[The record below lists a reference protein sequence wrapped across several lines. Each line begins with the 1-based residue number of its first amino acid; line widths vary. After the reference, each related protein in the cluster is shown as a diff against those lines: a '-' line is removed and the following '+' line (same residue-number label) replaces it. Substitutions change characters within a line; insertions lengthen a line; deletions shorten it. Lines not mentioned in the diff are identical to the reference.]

1 MKKVGLRRI
10 LTGIILIIVT
20 TGTVGCGRKTPE
32 PLVRS
37 AFLLNTFVSITL
49 YDRKDEALL
58 DECMELC
65 QKYEGLFSKTIE
77 TSEIYQM
84 NHRKPGER
92 TFTVSEETAEVVK
105 KGLEYSCL
113 SGGAFDITIEPV
125 SALWDFTGQNPEI
138 PSEELLGEAL
148 KNVGWQNV
156 EAEGNKIT
164 FKNDETTMDL
174 GAIAKGY
181 IADRLKEYLAGRGVE
196 SGIINLGGN
205 VLCIGKNPNGQ
216 PFQIGVQKPYG
227 EQQETVAALSV
238 EDKSVVSSGVYMRH
252 FEKDGVNY
260 HHILNPET
268 GYPYNNGLLQ
278 VTIISDLSVD
288 GDGLSTSCFALGLEK
303 GMELVDS
310 LDNVSAIFMTEDGE
324 LHYSKDADEWQ

>member
-1 MKKVGLRRI
+1 M
-10 LTGIILIIVT
+10 ILIMVT
-20 TGTVGCGRKTPE
+20 TGLAGCGRKTPE
-32 PLVRS
+32 PLTRS
-37 AFLLNTFVSITL
+37 AFLLNTFVSVTL
-49 YDRKDEALL
+49 YDRGEEALL

-65 QKYEGLFSKTIE
+65 RNYEGLLSKTIE
-77 TSEIYQM
+77 TSEIYRM

-105 KGLEYSCL
+105 KGLEYSRL

-138 PSEELLGEAL
+138 PSQESLSEAV
-148 KNVGWQNV
+148 KKVSWQNV
-156 EAEGNKIT
+156 EAEGNQIT

-181 IADRLKEYLAGRGVE
+181 IADRLKEYLVGQGVE

-227 EQQETVAALSV
+227 DRQETVAALSV
-238 EDKSVVSSGVYMRH
+238 EDRSVVSSGVYMRH

-260 HHILNPET
+260 HHILNPKT

-303 GMELVDS
+303 GMELVNS
-310 LDNVSAIFMTEDGE
+310 LEHVSAIFMTEDGT
-324 LHYSKDADEWQ
+324 LHYSEDAEGQK